1 MKINTIIWDMDG
13 TVLDTLTDLRESVN
27 YVLGLYNMPPH
38 SIEDYR
44 RYFGSGIR
52 HALECA
58 VVPGTATD
66 TIDEMIPLFKEHY
79 DIHCLDNTCPYEG
92 ITEVMKNL
100 KAAGYKMA
108 IVSNKIDSAVK
119 ELNER
124 FFSDSVDTAIG
135 EREGIK
141 RKPAPDMVEQA
152 LKELGSKKEE
162 SIYIG
167 DTEVDLETARN
178 SGLPCIS
185 VLWGFREKDYLIN
198 EGAVTFA
205 DAPDELFGILQEY
218 K

>member
-1 MKINTIIWDMDG
+1 M
-13 TVLDTLTDLRESVN
+13 
-27 YVLGLYNMPPH
+27 
-38 SIEDYR
+38 
-44 RYFGSGIR
+44 
-52 HALECA
+52 
-58 VVPGTATD
+58 
-66 TIDEMIPLFKEHY
+66 
-79 DIHCLDNTCPYEG
+79 
-92 ITEVMKNL
+92 
-100 KAAGYKMA
+100 
-108 IVSNKIDSAVK
+108 
-119 ELNER
+119 NER

-205 DAPDELFGILQEY
+205 DAPDDLLEIL
-218 K
+218 KNI